1 MEKILNK
8 IKSIEGI
15 REENKIKFFEISPIK
30 QKNHNFSRK
39 LLFIEIKNCPN
50 IIIILLF
57 FFSYY
62 FYYLSL
68 EKCLKGF
75 DLCGENYRWILKKLT
90 QAVISYLMTSLIF
103 ELMILNKISIYHLFH
118 IIIVY
123 SFFYYY
129 SHGLDFHDH
138 GYFNFYGGITIVS
151 LALLALLPFNGLVF
165 LIKKKNK
172 IYISIYI
179 GFLIII
185 LIIYLYI
192 AKSYMNCNDWGKGL
206 NNTNIDNNIKIHGC
220 RIVFP
225 EFCPYKLG
233 KYVFDLTKWKRLEC
247 NKNKENTKKKLL
259 KFTEKPYINIS
270 TKRIGFP
277 LVNKNPELF
286 VNFFELKNLL
296 LKYIKQNLVDMDNKL
311 LVEKIYKENKPE
323 IIVDYTKNP
332 YGEIIIDLKFNKT
345 LSEERKKLENNAKI
359 KPYAKNI
366 ILLYIDSVSRA
377 YSIRQLKKTLKF
389 IEQFMP
395 YKGKYNKKFKS
406 ENFHSFQFLKYHSF
420 KGYTFQNYP
429 RIFYGNRAGSNII
442 RIIKYFKENGYV
454 TSYSNEMCLREL
466 SITQHNMKLE
476 EIGDHELILCD
487 PNRKHA
493 NLLIK
498 KCLYNKLTTSYLY
511 EYGNQFWRK
520 YQNNLRFLIITS
532 NDGHEGTLEV
542 LKYLDNTLFSFLNNL
557 FNDNLL
563 KDTTVFLLSD
573 HGSGMPSPYYMTHFF
588 KIERFL
594 PML

>member
-1 MEKILNK
+1 
-8 IKSIEGI
+8 
-15 REENKIKFFEISPIK
+15 
-30 QKNHNFSRK
+30 
-39 LLFIEIKNCPN
+39 
-50 IIIILLF
+50 
-57 FFSYY
+57 
-62 FYYLSL
+62 
-68 EKCLKGF
+68 
-75 DLCGENYRWILKKLT
+75 
-90 QAVISYLMTSLIF
+90 
-103 ELMILNKISIYHLFH
+103 
-118 IIIVY
+118 VY

-151 LALLALLPFNGLVF
+151 LVLLALLPFNGLIF

-185 LIIYLYI
+185 FIIYLYI
-192 AKSYMNCNDWGKGL
+192 TKSYMNCNDWEKGL
-206 NNTNIDNNIKIHGC
+206 NNTNIDNNIKNHGC
-220 RIVFP
+220 RIVIP
-225 EFCPYKLG
+225 EFCPFKLG
-233 KYVFDLTKWKRLEC
+233 KYIFDLTKWKKLEC

-259 KFTEKPYINIS
+259 QFTEKPYINIS

-277 LVNKNPELF
+277 LVNKYPELF
-286 VNFFELKNLL
+286 VNFFELKNPL
-296 LKYIKQNLVDMDNKL
+296 LKYIKQNLVDMDNKK

-323 IIVDYTKNP
+323 LIVDYTKNP

-395 YKGKYNKKFKS
+395 YKGKYNQKLKS

-429 RIFYGNRAGSNII
+429 RIFYGNRAGRNII
-442 RIIKYFKENGYV
+442 RITKYFKENGYV
-454 TSYSNEMCLREL
+454 TSYSNEICLREL
-466 SITQHNMKLE
+466 SITQHNMKYE
-476 EIGDHELILCD
+476 EICDHELILCD
-487 PNRKHA
+487 PNKKHG
-493 NLLIK
+493 NLLVK

-520 YQNNLRFLIITS
+520 YQNNSRLLIITS

-542 LKYLDNTLFSFLNNL
+542 LKYLDNTLFTFLNNL
-557 FNDNLL
+557 FIDNLL
-563 KDTTVFLLSD
+563 KETTVFLI
-573 HGSGMPSPYYMTHFF
+573 T
-588 KIERFL
+588 
-594 PML
+594 

>member
-8 IKSIEGI
+8 IKSKEGI
-15 REENKIKFFEISPIK
+15 KDENKIQLFEITPIK
-30 QKNHNFSRK
+30 QINPYFSRK
-39 LLFIEIKNCPN
+39 LLVIEIKKCSN
-50 IIIILLF
+50 IIIILLLI

-75 DLCGENYRWILKKLT
+75 DLCAENYKWILKKLT
-90 QAVISYLMTSLIF
+90 QAVISYFMTSLLF
-103 ELMILNKISIYHLFH
+103 ELMILNKVSICHLFH

-151 LALLALLPFNGLVF
+151 LVLLALLPFNGLIF

-185 LIIYLYI
+185 FIIYLYI
-192 AKSYMNCNDWGKGL
+192 TKSYMNCNDWEKGL
-206 NNTNIDNNIKIHGC
+206 NNTNIDNNIKNHGC
-220 RIVFP
+220 RIVIP
-225 EFCPYKLG
+225 EFCPFKLG
-233 KYVFDLTKWKRLEC
+233 KYIFDLTKWKKLEC

-259 KFTEKPYINIS
+259 QFTEKPYINIS

-277 LVNKNPELF
+277 LVNKYPELF
-286 VNFFELKNLL
+286 VNFFELKNPL
-296 LKYIKQNLVDMDNKL
+296 LKYIKQNLVDMDNKK

-323 IIVDYTKNP
+323 LIVDYTKNP

-395 YKGKYNKKFKS
+395 YKGKYNQKLKS

-429 RIFYGNRAGSNII
+429 RIFYGNRAGRNII
-442 RIIKYFKENGYV
+442 RITKYFKENGYV
-454 TSYSNEMCLREL
+454 TSYSNEICLREL
-466 SITQHNMKLE
+466 SITQHNMKYE
-476 EIGDHELILCD
+476 EICDHELILCD

-493 NLLIK
+493 NLLVK

-520 YQNNLRFLIITS
+520 YQNNSRLLIITS

-542 LKYLDNTLFSFLNNL
+542 LKYLDNTLFTFLNNL
-557 FNDNLL
+557 FIDNLL
-563 KDTTVFLLSD
+563 KETTVFLI
-573 HGSGMPSPYYMTHFF
+573 T
-588 KIERFL
+588 
-594 PML
+594 